1 MFLASAAA
9 WAPRI
14 RLYSTAIPTTT
25 LPQPRVTPLH
35 RVVQYKMILK
45 QNLIPMQDDPENG
58 RNRVGKPLGNAHQN
72 AECRESDEFTNQRV
86 FESQRGDRIQR
97 SKPCGGVHLG
107 RKDACRPGI
116 PAATE
121 EAAGRDPRL
130 LEQGRRLEPGAD
142 YAADSSPC
150 SDRESGGEGLSA
162 AAVRRQIHARRR
174 RAAGAGGPRARAVE
188 RAGDATHPE
197 ARICR
202 IRQPE
207 IHAVGGN
214 LGGASV
220 QLAEQRGVPEG
231 LVEVR

>member
-72 AECRESDEFTNQRV
+72 AECRESDKFTNQRV
-86 FESQRGDRIQR
+86 FEGQRGDRVQR
-97 SKPCGGVHLG
+97 AKPRGGVHLG
-107 RKDACRPGI
+107 RKDACRPGV

-121 EAAGRDPRL
+121 EAAGCDPGL
-130 LEQGRRLEPGAD
+130 LEQGRRVEPGAD
-142 YAADSSPC
+142 YATDSSACP
-150 SDRESGGEGLSA
+150 DRKSGGEGLSA
-162 AAVRRQIHARRR
+162 AAVRHQVHACRHC
-174 RAAGAGGPRARAVE
+174 AAGASRPRTRAVE
-188 RAGDATHPE
+188 RAGNATHPE
-197 ARICR
+197 AR
-202 IRQPE
+202 
-207 IHAVGGN
+207 
-214 LGGASV
+214 
-220 QLAEQRGVPEG
+220 
-231 LVEVR
+231 